1 MDSRL
6 ADGRCHDEWVY
17 QMPRLWQNA
26 AMKTSGISGKDTREK
41 IVFLLKTRA
50 PLSVEELATELA
62 TSGVN
67 VRRYLEALERDG
79 LIESTLKRRERG
91 RPVHL
96 YRLTERADELF
107 PHAYDVLSVEILQQI
122 EQRFGREVVTSILQG
137 RADTLAAKIKPRLQ
151 GKTLRKRV
159 EEFARAFEE
168 MGYLVRVENGTPDS
182 YVVVMHH
189 CPVLLIARD
198 FPEVCDGDCLI
209 ASQSLDAEVIRQCA
223 LSEGASCCR
232 FIIRRPGA
240 EV

>member
-1 MDSRL
+1 M
-6 ADGRCHDEWVY
+6 A
-17 QMPRLWQNA
+17 RLWQTA
-26 AMKTSGISGKDTREK
+26 AMKVNPISGKDTREK

-50 PLSVEELATELA
+50 PLSVEDLATELS

-67 VRRYLEALERDG
+67 VRRYLDALERDG
-79 LIESTLKRRERG
+79 LAESTVQRRERG

-107 PHAYDVLSVEILQQI
+107 PHAYDVVSVEILQQI
-122 EQRFGREVVTSILQG
+122 ERRFGREVVTSILRG
-137 RADTLAAKIKPRLQ
+137 RADTITTKIKPRLT
-151 GKTLRKRV
+151 GKPLKKRV

-168 MGYLVRVENGTPDS
+168 MGYLVRVENGAPDE

-198 FPEVCDGDCLI
+198 FPEVCDGDCVI
-209 ASQSLDAEVIRQCA
+209 ASESLDAEVTRQCA

-232 FIIRRPGA
+232 FVIRRRQA
-240 EV
+240 DA

>member
-1 MDSRL
+1 
-6 ADGRCHDEWVY
+6 
-17 QMPRLWQNA
+17 MPRLWQNA

-79 LIESTLKRRERG
+79 LVESTLKRRERG

-223 LSEGASCCR
+223 LSEGASSCR

-240 EV
+240 EA